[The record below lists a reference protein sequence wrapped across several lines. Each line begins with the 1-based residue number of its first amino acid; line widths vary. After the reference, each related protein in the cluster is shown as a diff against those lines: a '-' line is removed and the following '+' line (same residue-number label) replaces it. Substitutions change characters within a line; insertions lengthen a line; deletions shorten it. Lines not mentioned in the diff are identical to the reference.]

1 MNYTLVKMSEEHISQ
16 LAEIEKICFHS
27 PWTEEGLREELT
39 NPMAHFY
46 VAVADKVI
54 GYMGVIEICGE
65 ANVTNVA
72 VLPEY
77 RGNGIGKALVK
88 NAIDGAKS
96 RECEFITLEVRESNL
111 PAINLYKSFGFQ
123 QVGVRKNFYSDPTE
137 NALLMTIN
145 F

>member
-16 LAEIEKICFHS
+16 LAELEKICFHS

-39 NPMAHFY
+39 NPRAHFY
-46 VAVADKVI
+46 VAFTDKVI

-111 PAINLYKSFGFQ
+111 PAISLYKSFGFQ

>member
-46 VAVADKVI
+46 VAFTDRVI
-54 GYMGVIEICGE
+54 GFMGVIEICGE
-65 ANVTNVA
+65 ENVTNVA

-77 RGNGIGKALVK
+77 RGCGIGKALVK

-96 RECEFITLEVRESNL
+96 RKCEFITLEVRESNL

>member
-16 LAEIEKICFHS
+16 LAELEKICFHS

-39 NPMAHFY
+39 NSMAHFY

-88 NAIDGAKS
+88 NAIDGAKN

-111 PAINLYKSFGFQ
+111 PAISLYKSFGFQ